1 MAPGCKLLAA
11 GVCAGRTDVGSKG
24 TGQAFKVILRLQTA
38 AFCVLPVDIFAVFC
52 PQVLFPIAFGIL

>member
-1 MAPGCKLLAA
+1 MCVGMTDA
-11 GVCAGRTDVGSKG
+11 GSEGARH
-24 TGQAFKVILRLQTA
+24 AFKAVPRLQTA